1 MIKQDFDIEKHVN
14 LKSYSDSPGWLGYY
28 ERSTKFSKTAMY
40 ESIDKFIDFFRVKS
54 PNVSVVTSLYKFGLG
69 DNEITSEQKV
79 LLEAGY
85 LRDSL
90 NEIVAFHKGVA
101 WEIVR
106 ELSSI
111 MMYNA
116 GDIAGH
122 CFFLLESLGLIA
134 YPHDDTGFGFIRSDF
149 NQQAPIVVKSFF
161 EDLDRSKFIS
171 EPQI

>member
-28 ERSTKFSKTAMY
+28 ERSTRFSQTIMY
-40 ESIDKFIDFFRVKS
+40 ESIDKFIDFFRVIS
-54 PNVSVVTSLYKFGLG
+54 PNVSVVTSLYIFGLG
-69 DNEITSEQKV
+69 DNEITPEQKE
-79 LLEAGY
+79 LMEAGY

-90 NEIVAFHKGVA
+90 NEIGALHKGVA

-106 ELSSI
+106 KLSSVL
-111 MMYNA
+111 MYNE

-122 CFFLLESLGLIA
+122 CFFILESSGLIA
-134 YPHDDTGFGFIRSDF
+134 YPHDYTGFGFITMDLK
-149 NQQAPIVVKSFF
+149 QQATTVVKSFF
-161 EDLDRSKFIS
+161 ETLDKSKFIS

>member
-28 ERSTKFSKTAMY
+28 ERSTRFSQTTMY
-40 ESIDKFIDFFRVKS
+40 ESIDKFIDFFRVIS
-54 PNVSVVTSLYKFGLG
+54 PNVSVVTSLYKFGSG
-69 DNEITSEQKV
+69 DNEITPDQKE
-79 LLEAGY
+79 LMEAGY

-90 NEIVAFHKGVA
+90 NERFSFHKGVV

-106 ELSSI
+106 ELSSV

-122 CFFLLESLGLIA
+122 CFFILELLGLIV
-134 YPHDDTGFGFIRSDF
+134 YPHDDTGFGFITMDLK
-149 NQQAPIVVKSFF
+149 QQAPKVVKSFF
-161 EDLDRSKFIS
+161 ETLDKSKFIS

>member
-28 ERSTKFSKTAMY
+28 ERRMRFSQTIMY
-40 ESIDKFIDFFRVKS
+40 ESIDKFIDFFRVIS
-54 PNVSVVTSLYKFGLG
+54 PNISVVTSLYKFGSG

-106 ELSSI
+106 KLSSV

-122 CFFLLESLGLIA
+122 CFFILESSGLIA
-134 YPHDDTGFGFIRSDF
+134 YPHDDTGFGFITTDF
-149 NQQAPIVVKSFF
+149 NQQAPKVVKSFF
-161 EDLDRSKFIS
+161 ETLDKSKFIS

>member
-28 ERSTKFSKTAMY
+28 ERRIRFSQTIMY
-40 ESIDKFIDFFRVKS
+40 ESIDKFIDFFRVIS
-54 PNVSVVTSLYKFGLG
+54 PHVTVVTSLYKFGSG
-69 DNEITSEQKV
+69 DNEITPEQKE
-79 LLEAGY
+79 LMEADY
-85 LRDSL
+85 LRDSQ
-90 NEIVAFHKGVA
+90 NETLAFHKGVV

-106 ELSSI
+106 KLSSVV
-111 MMYNA
+111 MYNE

-122 CFFLLESLGLIA
+122 CFFILESSGLIV
-134 YPHDDTGFGFIRSDF
+134 YPHDDTGFGFITTDF

-161 EDLDRSKFIS
+161 ETLDKSKFIS

>member
-28 ERSTKFSKTAMY
+28 ERRIRFSQTIMY

-54 PNVSVVTSLYKFGLG
+54 PNVSVVTSLYNFGLD

-79 LLEAGY
+79 LLAAGY

-90 NEIVAFHKGVA
+90 NEIVSFHKGVA

-106 ELSSI
+106 KLSSVV
-111 MMYNA
+111 MYNE
-116 GDIAGH
+116 GDIAGY
-122 CFFLLESLGLIA
+122 CFFILESSGLIA
-134 YPHDDTGFGFIRSDF
+134 YPHDDTGFGFITMDLK
-149 NQQAPIVVKSFF
+149 QQAPKVVKSFF
-161 EDLDRSKFIS
+161 ETLDKSKFIS